1 MESGFAACLGRSSAG
16 EAAGDEVEFF
26 LLGVVGAD
34 VFVNGDFGEEFRV
47 NSAPSGDS
55 EAARLFVDVAVVR
68 GFDAFGV
75 VLGAPFGDSEAAR
88 VGEAPNAAE
97 EFAVSEHC
105 CRSFR

>member
-1 MESGFAACLGRSSAG
+1 MESGFAACVGSSGAG

-34 VFVNGDFGEEFRV
+34 VFVNGDFGEV
-47 NSAPSGDS
+47 VGIDGD
-55 EAARLFVDVAVVR
+55 RLFVDVAVVC
-68 GFDAFGV
+68 GFDAFGII
-75 VLGAPFGDSEAAR
+75 FGDR
-88 VGEAPNAAE
+88 MGEAPNAAE

>member
-1 MESGFAACLGRSSAG
+1 MESGFAACVGRSGAG
-16 EAAGDEVEFF
+16 EAAGNEVEFL

-47 NSAPSGDS
+47 NGD
-55 EAARLFVDVAVVR
+55 RLFVDVAVVR
-68 GFDAFGV
+68 GFDAFGII
-75 VLGAPFGDSEAAR
+75 FGDR
-88 VGEAPNAAE
+88 MGEAPNAAE

>member
-1 MESGFAACLGRSSAG
+1 MGGSGAG
-16 EAAGDEVEFF
+16 EAAGDEVECF

-47 NSAPSGDS
+47 NGAPSGDS
-55 EAARLFVDVAVVR
+55 EAARLFVDVAVVH
-68 GFDAFGV
+68 GFDAFGII
-75 VLGAPFGDSEAAR
+75 FGDC